1 MEYTDL
7 HIHALFGVDDGAKKE
22 ADMRAMVDAA
32 YTDGVRT
39 LCVTPHYHPGYFGEN
54 CEKIDKAYSALSKYT
69 AQQYPDLELFLG
81 NELRYSEDCISWL
94 RCGKCH
100 TLNGTQ
106 YVLVDFF
113 ERSEAKTIL
122 NGLETLLNAGYCPVL
137 AHVERYRSLWGQV
150 RLIRSLLD
158 NGVVLQVDAQSILGQ
173 FGFRTQQQC
182 KTLLRG
188 EMVELVCSDSHDI
201 QKRPPELSQCFQ
213 LVKKKYGND
222 YAKDLFCNNG
232 KKLLHTGASQE
243 EFA

>member
-1 MEYTDL
+1 M
-7 HIHALFGVDDGAKKE
+7 
-22 ADMRAMVDAA
+22 
-32 YTDGVRT
+32 
-39 LCVTPHYHPGYFGEN
+39 
-54 CEKIDKAYSALSKYT
+54 
-69 AQQYPDLELFLG
+69 
-81 NELRYSEDCISWL
+81 
-94 RCGKCH
+94 
-100 TLNGTQ
+100 
-106 YVLVDFF
+106 
-113 ERSEAKTIL
+113 
-122 NGLETLLNAGYCPVL
+122 
-137 AHVERYRSLWGQV
+137 

-232 KKLLHTGASQE
+232 KKLLQTGASQE